1 MKKAILIGA
10 LLLTTH
16 FIFSQTA
23 IASSGG
29 TARGNGGTSSYTI
42 GQLFYTSNNQN
53 NGSSAE
59 GVQQAFEI
67 LVLSSSDLFSEKLT
81 LLTYPNPTSN
91 NLLLKLSETPQDKL
105 EYTVFDIQGKQIL
118 RGIITSKETKIKTQY
133 ISNGVYFLKVTQ
145 NKQLL
150 QSIKIIKK

>member
-10 LLLTTH
+10 LLLITH
-16 FIFSQTA
+16 FVYSQTA
-23 IASSGG
+23 ITSSGG
-29 TARGNGGTSSYTI
+29 IAIGNVGTSTYTI
-42 GQLFYTSNNQN
+42 GQLVYATYNQN
-53 NGSSAE
+53 NGSIAQ
-59 GVQQAFEI
+59 GVQQAFEFQ
-67 LVLSSSDLFSEKLT
+67 VLSNSELLSGNLT

-91 NLLLKLSETPQDKL
+91 NLVLKISDTPQDKL

-118 RGIITSKETKIKTQY
+118 RGVITSKETKIKTQY